1 MNLSKEYMKRKFSI
15 YIINYNNLWIIKF
28 NKKKYIYNVQLYD
41 IFNYTYNIIDLGR
54 IKNILQKMKLRVLLL
69 INK

>member
-1 MNLSKEYMKRKFSI
+1 MNLSKEYMKGKFSI

-28 NKKKYIYNVQLYD
+28 NKKKYIYNVQYD

-54 IKNILQKMKLRVLLL
+54 IKNILQKMKLRE
-69 INK
+69 ITFY